1 MEVTQTDKAITLD
14 CGCNVPI
21 TLTFQRGELDA
32 VQGSLNFC
40 NLHASAPALLEALE
54 LAVRYLEHPD
64 VTALPF
70 ALPVTN
76 ASRMAH
82 AAIEAAKGEK

>member
-32 VQGSLNFC
+32 VQGSLNF
-40 NLHASAPALLEALE
+40 
-54 LAVRYLEHPD
+54 
-64 VTALPF
+64 
-70 ALPVTN
+70 
-76 ASRMAH
+76 
-82 AAIEAAKGEK
+82 